1 MNIQSSE
8 EIKRILEL
16 RQEKIFKKVMEEGVS
31 IESNAGDFDNDPLE
45 NDIIINMGPQHPATH
60 GVLRLVL
67 RLDGETVRSCVP
79 EVGYLHR
86 GMEKM
91 AENVGLH
98 EFIPFTDR
106 LDYISPLMNNVAF
119 TLAAENALNIEAP
132 ERAQWIRVLCCEL
145 ARISSH
151 MMAIGSLCQD
161 SGAVSYLLWA
171 FTEREKLY
179 DAIELI
185 TGARFT
191 TAYSRIGGVAN
202 DISPEAIEKIKLFLD
217 EFPENEKFLKNV
229 ILRNRIFIDRLSGT
243 CVLEPKKAI
252 DLGVT
257 GPAIRA
263 CGIPRD
269 LRRDM
274 PYLVYDKIDFDVV
287 TENDCDNWARH
298 MVRVREIHESYKI
311 VKQALEKLETMER
324 TPVRLDY
331 NKTTIQKKSNIYT
344 NIENLISDFML
355 VNYGALIPEGETYTA
370 IEASKGELGFFIVSN
385 GSGRPWK
392 VKIRSSSASNLQCI
406 SEIVKGSML
415 SDVVL
420 AIGSLD
426 PIMGEVDK

>member
-1 MNIQSSE
+1 
-8 EIKRILEL
+8 
-16 RQEKIFKKVMEEGVS
+16 
-31 IESNAGDFDNDPLE
+31 
-45 NDIIINMGPQHPATH
+45 HPATH

-67 RLDGETVRSCVP
+67 RLDGETVCSCVP

-191 TAYSRIGGVAN
+191 TAFSRIGGVAN

-252 DLGVT
+252 ELGVT

-324 TPVRLDY
+324 TPVKLDY

-370 IEASKGELGFFIVSN
+370 I
-385 GSGRPWK
+385 
-392 VKIRSSSASNLQCI
+392 
-406 SEIVKGSML
+406 
-415 SDVVL
+415 
-420 AIGSLD
+420 
-426 PIMGEVDK
+426 

>member
-67 RLDGETVRSCVP
+67 RLDGETVCSCVP

-185 TGARFT
+185 TGVRFT
-191 TAYSRIGGVAN
+191 TAFSRIGGVAN
-202 DISPEAIEKIKLFLD
+202 DISPEAIEKI
-217 EFPENEKFLKNV
+217 LKM
-229 ILRNRIFIDRLSGT
+229 RNS
-243 CVLEPKKAI
+243 
-252 DLGVT
+252 
-257 GPAIRA
+257 
-263 CGIPRD
+263 
-269 LRRDM
+269 
-274 PYLVYDKIDFDVV
+274 
-287 TENDCDNWARH
+287 
-298 MVRVREIHESYKI
+298 
-311 VKQALEKLETMER
+311 
-324 TPVRLDY
+324 
-331 NKTTIQKKSNIYT
+331 
-344 NIENLISDFML
+344 
-355 VNYGALIPEGETYTA
+355 
-370 IEASKGELGFFIVSN
+370 
-385 GSGRPWK
+385 
-392 VKIRSSSASNLQCI
+392 
-406 SEIVKGSML
+406 
-415 SDVVL
+415 
-420 AIGSLD
+420 
-426 PIMGEVDK
+426 